1 MSKQGQPVPK
11 SPLAQR
17 FEYIGWAVFLFGL
30 GLAALFRDADLGEWW
45 IVAAAAAMALYVG
58 AGLILR
64 YRVSLVLI
72 FSAVILAVMAASRFT
87 DRTDGLIPAAALIAG
102 GIVCLLK
109 AFRPERSPAE

>member
-1 MSKQGQPVPK
+1 MTDKSEATPK

-17 FEYIGWAVFLFGL
+17 FEYIGWAVFLLGL

-72 FSAVILAVMAASRFT
+72 FFAVILAVLAASRFT
-87 DRTDGLIPAAALIAG
+87 DRTVELILAALIAG
-102 GIVCLLK
+102 GIVVLVK
-109 AFRPERSPAE
+109 AFRPERSPTA

>member
-17 FEYIGWAVFLFGL
+17 FEYIGWAVFLLGL

-45 IVAAAAAMALYVG
+45 MAAAVAAMALYVG
-58 AGLILR
+58 VGLVLR
-64 YRVSLVLI
+64 YRVSLVLV
-72 FSAVILAVMAASRFT
+72 FFAVILAVMAASRFT
-87 DRTDGLIPAAALIAG
+87 DRTDGLIPAALIAG
-102 GIVCLLK
+102 GIVVLLK

>member
-17 FEYIGWAVFLFGL
+17 FEYIGWAVFLLGL

-45 IVAAAAAMALYVG
+45 MVAAAAAMALYVG
-58 AGLILR
+58 AGLVLR

-72 FSAVILAVMAASRFT
+72 FFAVILAVMAASRFT
-87 DRTDGLIPAAALIAG
+87 DRTDVLIPAALIAG
-102 GIVCLLK
+102 GIVVLLK